1 MLFLMRSKLQ
11 IIWDLTF
18 NSMYKFIIS
27 LGYLYALAISA
38 IHNDK
43 HSILNQLGVVDGRAY
58 RVTRLVACNKD
69 VYL

>member
-11 IIWDLTF
+11 IMWDLTF

-38 IHNDK
+38 IHY
-43 HSILNQLGVVDGRAY
+43 SI
-58 RVTRLVACNKD
+58 
-69 VYL
+69 